1 MVEQTVFQ
9 VIVVLVGA
17 LSTIAAALFYF
28 RRIRL
33 ERPAIGCFN
42 GRDVVILFGFIV
54 TLPVLYLYLPPVVL
68 TIFLVITFVSA
79 LSIGYRPVV
88 PPTLLWPAIGLL
100 IGTNIIVA
108 RNLLGTT
115 RGWQLYW
122 TLTSVAVLL
131 AAVAVANLYI
141 QGGMR
146 LRHVAWLALG
156 LAIYDPIFSF
166 GIPLTAK
173 LADAFAGHPL
183 DPSIGFRAGLDSA
196 NIGIGDLLVYSA
208 FAVAAYKGYG
218 RRGVAMAFGLVAV
231 FGGLAPSLAPLV
243 ISAVVRGNI
252 GVVVPAQLFFGPAAF
267 IGYRILARSGPER
280 TMREWRAVNTEE
292 EPKRRAPFWPNAP
305 VTNDSLSGLAY

>member
-1 MVEQTVFQ
+1 MVEQTIFQ

-17 LSTIAAALFYF
+17 LSTTAAAVFYF
-28 RRIRL
+28 RRVRL

-54 TLPVLYLYLPPVVL
+54 TLPVLYLFVPPIVL

-79 LSIGYRPVV
+79 LSIGYRPVLPRTV
-88 PPTLLWPAIGLL
+88 LWLSIGLL

-108 RNLLGTT
+108 RNMLGTT

-122 TLTSVAVLL
+122 ALTSVAVLF

-146 LRHVAWLALG
+146 LRHVAWFALG
-156 LAIYDPIFSF
+156 LAVYDPIFSF
-166 GIPLTAK
+166 GVPLTAK
-173 LADAFAGHPL
+173 LADAFAGFPL
-183 DPSIGFRAGLDSA
+183 DPSIGFRAGLNSA

-218 RRGVAMAFGLVAV
+218 RRGAQLAFGLVTV
-231 FGGLAPSLAPLV
+231 FGALAPALAPLV
-243 ISAVVRGNI
+243 ITAVVRGNVGI
-252 GVVVPAQLFFGPAAF
+252 VVPAQLFFGPAAF
-267 IGYRILARSGPER
+267 LGYRMLLRTGPER
-280 TMREWRAVNTEE
+280 SMRDWRADSAAGR
-292 EPKRRAPFWPNAP
+292 PARRTP
-305 VTNDSLSGLAY
+305 VSPDGQPAERSSGLAVA